1 MVDLSVSNRE
11 NFKKQRKATKSL
23 QKRVDRVVLYNTRS
37 INVSSDSPAAMY
49 DCQSLHEYYM
59 EHEFGI
65 GGNKAIKRFTMAE
78 KRKNK
83 HKICLRKKL
92 VDAVKY
98 LLPHTPATEACI
110 RLEDVYHFDGRKS
123 QCLRDIGRDLK
134 KSPPLPK
141 YFEKY
146 HHILCR

>member
-1 MVDLSVSNRE
+1 MIICYLFVGRRVRHGGLHAGKDFLTTVRATIPVE
-11 NFKKQRKATKSL
+11 KQRFSDKATKTSHG
-23 QKRVDRVVLYNTRS
+23 K
-37 INVSSDSPAAMY
+37 
-49 DCQSLHEYYM
+49 
-59 EHEFGI
+59 
-65 GGNKAIKRFTMAE
+65 E

-146 HHILCR
+146 PL